1 MKLLEYEAKH
11 LNMQL
16 WKLILSREICQV
28 INFIVLY
35 LLFKV
40 CKMRVIIMLVS
51 ESYMYTYL
59 YYVVIVHLTV
69 ITQANIYLQITYQ
82 QLDYNILHIYIL
94 FIILFTM
101 FQDFK
106 FNYIIRFS
114 ILNQS

>member
-28 INFIVLY
+28 INFIVLHLY
-35 LLFKV
+35 FISMQNP
-40 CKMRVIIMLVS
+40 CNYMMLVS

-82 QLDYNILHIYIL
+82 QLN
-94 FIILFTM
+94 
-101 FQDFK
+101 
-106 FNYIIRFS
+106 
-114 ILNQS
+114 